1 MTTALAQPQAKSRRK
16 LPPGPPGWP
25 ILGNIPFP
33 GADWLS
39 GFERAARNF
48 GDVVYFQFLHVPMT
62 LLVHPDAIESVLL
75 TNPANFYKSRD
86 YRALAK
92 VLGNGLLTSEGDAWR
107 AQRKMIQPAFRRE
120 NILSY
125 APVMLDCAERM
136 LARWRDGETRDLHQE
151 MMAITLDIVGRAL
164 FGADVL
170 RTADRVGFAL
180 ETAMKQFRRVAG
192 WAFLLPRNFP
202 VPGTFRMTRATRQL
216 DEVIYGIIHERRA
229 RLQKSG
235 ARSPAGAGNSADLL
249 GSLLEIR
256 DDDGRPLSD
265 LQLRDNL
272 MTLFLAGHETTAIAL
287 SWTWYLLAQNPEVE
301 RALHAEL
308 DAVLHG
314 RAPSAED
321 LPRLPY
327 TEMVI
332 KESMRLYPP
341 AWGIGRQSRIEFEVG
356 GYTIRPRTN
365 IFMLQWVTQR
375 DPRWFPEP
383 ERFLPERWR
392 DEVLRGSE
400 SPARSVEASRAS
412 TQDQS
417 LQSCAFQ
424 SCPGTS
430 SDPAAHGAEAAVL
443 NGEVTRRETP
453 HASAPNE
460 SASNRAAQIGS
471 DNLRRFAAL
480 REGVGSGLNRGPQ
493 TLMSSVWGGSSDLST
508 AGPQNQKRPRFSYFP
523 FGGGPRVCIGA
534 GLAMLEATLLLAT
547 IAQRYKFSLV
557 PDHPIE
563 LFPSVT
569 LRPRHGIKAVLHAR

>member
-1 MTTALAQPQAKSRRK
+1 MTTALAQPQAKSKARRK

-33 GADWLS
+33 GADWLA

-48 GDVVYFQFLHVPMT
+48 GDVVYFQFLHVPMI

-75 TNPANFYKSRD
+75 TNPANFFKSRD

-107 AQRKMIQPAFRRE
+107 AQRRMIQPAFRRE

-125 APVMLDCAERM
+125 APVVTACAERM
-136 LARWRDGETRDLHQE
+136 LARWSDGETRDLHQE
-151 MMAITLDIVGRAL
+151 MMAVTLDIVGRAL
-164 FGADVL
+164 FGAEVL

-180 ETAMKQFRRVAG
+180 ETAMKQFTRVAG

-216 DEVIYGIIHERRA
+216 EEVIYGIIRDRRA
-229 RLQKSG
+229 HAQNSG
-235 ARSPAGAGNSADLL
+235 AGLPAVAGNSSDLL

-272 MTLFLAGHETTAIAL
+272 LTLFLAGHETTAITL
-287 SWTWYLLAQNPEVE
+287 SWTWYLLAQNPEAA
-301 RALHAEL
+301 RALQAEL
-308 DAVLHG
+308 DAVLGG

-341 AWGIGRQSRIEFEVG
+341 AWGIGRQSRTAFEVG
-356 GYTIRPRTN
+356 DYTVPPRTN

-375 DPRWFPEP
+375 DPRWYAEP

-392 DEVLRGSE
+392 EEVLRGAE
-400 SPARSVEASRAS
+400 SPARNGESSRA
-412 TQDQS
+412 
-417 LQSCAFQ
+417 
-424 SCPGTS
+424 
-430 SDPAAHGAEAAVL
+430 
-443 NGEVTRRETP
+443 ETP
-453 HASAPNE
+453 HAPALN
-460 SASNRAAQIGS
+460 ASPANPAA
-471 DNLRRFAAL
+471 
-480 REGVGSGLNRGPQ
+480 
-493 TLMSSVWGGSSDLST
+493 
-508 AGPQNQKRPRFSYFP
+508 QNQKRPRFAYFP

-534 GLAMLEATLLLAT
+534 GFAMMEAALLLAT
-547 IAQRYKFSLV
+547 IAQRYRFALV

-569 LRPRHGIKAVLHAR
+569 LRPKYGIRAVLHRQ